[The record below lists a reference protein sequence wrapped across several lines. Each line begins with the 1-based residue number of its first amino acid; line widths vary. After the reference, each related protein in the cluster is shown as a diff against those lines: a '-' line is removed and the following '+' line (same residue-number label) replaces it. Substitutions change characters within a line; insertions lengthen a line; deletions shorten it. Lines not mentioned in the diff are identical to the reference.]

1 MKKNCKIKVIIILL
15 VSFNFLSGAEPVRH
29 SIIKLQRKDTYFSE
43 KYRIFDNQKFVGEIS
58 NKEFLNWK
66 RNPGMMEILIEREK
80 GLKRI
85 EIKVDAGKIYEIEI
99 YPNKYS
105 SSIFALKEGIVEKPK
120 RNLLEYLVPFV
131 IFLVILISILTLYFH
146 KKRIEKLLILGKDFT
161 KKEEYE
167 QALEIFQKLVKIKAN
182 HLAAWQELEI
192 VYLKKQEFDKAYSCR
207 KKIREL
213 LENAKFEKKDFSEI
227 RVSDIDLSLLVKL
240 LKIEIPE
247 IEKINI
253 VRSLKQG
260 FSGSSVFL
268 AEVIQKEDATTNF
281 AVLKIDK
288 NDAKEILKSNLQR
301 ESAGFAALKQNRIEE
316 IEQHLPQRIL
326 LFTESELVSN
336 NRSLLFSTF
345 AGEKNTQNVMTLRES
360 LQKKYNL
367 YFPEISR
374 IRDFYEKQFFS
385 IPNNK
390 KRFLKP
396 VEHLKNML
404 EFKTDDILKFK
415 WERMQ
420 IQKEKQF
427 INIEG
432 KLFPNIIF
440 YLENP
445 DFWTK
450 DGFSTFYFIVHGDL
464 NLDNIIF
471 KSDRNFVLIDFE
483 KVRETVIHF
492 DLTFLICWFAQ
503 VFMLETSA
511 EKDWNSILNFI
522 PQIISYLKNP
532 PEEINSQPATENF
545 KQILAE
551 IYPFKRNL
559 DENSKKSFHL
569 SLTAASLLRSFY
581 EMRDFER
588 SSLKNLKNKKNG
600 LFFYAL
606 ACQLLADLDFIMIK
620 NASTKDA
627 FDLPEL

>member
-1 MKKNCKIKVIIILL
+1 
-15 VSFNFLSGAEPVRH
+15 
-29 SIIKLQRKDTYFSE
+29 
-43 KYRIFDNQKFVGEIS
+43 
-58 NKEFLNWK
+58 
-66 RNPGMMEILIEREK
+66 
-80 GLKRI
+80 
-85 EIKVDAGKIYEIEI
+85 
-99 YPNKYS
+99 
-105 SSIFALKEGIVEKPK
+105 
-120 RNLLEYLVPFV
+120 
-131 IFLVILISILTLYFH
+131 
-146 KKRIEKLLILGKDFT
+146 
-161 KKEEYE
+161 
-167 QALEIFQKLVKIKAN
+167 
-182 HLAAWQELEI
+182 
-192 VYLKKQEFDKAYSCR
+192 
-207 KKIREL
+207 
-213 LENAKFEKKDFSEI
+213 
-227 RVSDIDLSLLVKL
+227 
-240 LKIEIPE
+240 
-247 IEKINI
+247 
-253 VRSLKQG
+253 
-260 FSGSSVFL
+260 
-268 AEVIQKEDATTNF
+268 
-281 AVLKIDK
+281 
-288 NDAKEILKSNLQR
+288 
-301 ESAGFAALKQNRIEE
+301 
-316 IEQHLPQRIL
+316 
-326 LFTESELVSN
+326 
-336 NRSLLFSTF
+336 
-345 AGEKNTQNVMTLRES
+345 
-360 LQKKYNL
+360 
-367 YFPEISR
+367 
-374 IRDFYEKQFFS
+374 
-385 IPNNK
+385 
-390 KRFLKP
+390 
-396 VEHLKNML
+396 ML